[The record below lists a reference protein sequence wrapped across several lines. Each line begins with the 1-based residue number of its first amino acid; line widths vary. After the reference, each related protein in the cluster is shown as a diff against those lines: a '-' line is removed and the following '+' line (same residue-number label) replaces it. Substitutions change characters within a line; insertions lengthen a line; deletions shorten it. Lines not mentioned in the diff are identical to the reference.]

1 MSDSRTAANQEPR
14 TKNQEPRT
22 KNQEPTADHVGVPAA
37 EPGTAAPRPTS
48 TLEPKP
54 NKKAMKTHIRSTLTI
69 PLLAVTLSSVTQAA
83 IISSGFSGSSSLAV
97 TTTNMADW
105 GYFSGEGANS
115 GIFLNTSS
123 NTLFED
129 MASGIP
135 IVSGSP
141 YSGDVTISETGVNPK
156 DNQSV
161 VVYNFD
167 GDNAVGAYGD
177 LAGAESDAWS
187 VTFNDLG
194 IGTQTITLYM
204 GHTSTD
210 RVFDMDVSLTDGG
223 APVTTTDTSAAI
235 GTYGGAA
242 SGRAFRYD
250 ITVATTTA
258 SADLTLTFGSV
269 SGGAGQAYWAGYTA
283 TPEPSS
289 TALLGL
295 GGLALMLRRK
305 RS

>member
-1 MSDSRTAANQEPR
+1 MSDSRGAANKEPR
-14 TKNQEPRT
+14 TKNSRM
-22 KNQEPTADHVGVPAA
+22 
-37 EPGTAAPRPTS
+37 RLTS
-48 TLEPKP
+48 TLKPKP

-69 PLLAVTLSSVTQAA
+69 PLLALTLSSVTQAA

-97 TTTNMADW
+97 TTTGMADW
-105 GYFSGEGANS
+105 GYISGTDGIFSGTPN
-115 GIFLNTSS
+115 
-123 NTLFED
+123 NTLYENMD
-129 MASGIP
+129 STP

-141 YSGDVTISETGVNPK
+141 YRGDVTVTEATTNGGINPWTGT
-156 DNQSV
+156 QIT
-161 VVYNFD
+161 YTFD
-167 GDNAVGAYGD
+167 GDDAIGGYRD
-177 LAGAESDAWS
+177 LAGNEPDTWS

-204 GHTSTD
+204 GHSSTD
-210 RVFDMDVSLTDGG
+210 RIFDIDVSLTDGG
-223 APVTTTDTSAAI
+223 APLTTTDTSAAI

-250 ITVATTTA
+250 ITVETTTA

-269 SGGAGQAYWAGYTA
+269 SGGAGQVYWAGYTA

-295 GGLALMLRRK
+295 GGLALALRRK
-305 RS
+305 RN

>member
-1 MSDSRTAANQEPR
+1 MKSSR
-14 TKNQEPRT
+14 
-22 KNQEPTADHVGVPAA
+22 
-37 EPGTAAPRPTS
+37 
-48 TLEPKP
+48 LFC
-54 NKKAMKTHIRSTLTI
+54 ILTT
-69 PLLAVTLSSVTQAA
+69 PLLALTLTSVSQAA

-97 TTTNMADW
+97 TTDGTPDW
-105 GYFSGEGANS
+105 GYFSDTN
-115 GIFLNTSS
+115 GIFTGTPT
-123 NTLFED
+123 NTLYED
-129 MASGIP
+129 MDGTP

-141 YSGDVTISETGVNPK
+141 YRGDVTVSETSVINSWTGA
-156 DNQSV
+156 SV
-161 VVYNFD
+161 VYTFD
-167 GDNAVGAYGD
+167 GDDAIGAYRD
-177 LAGAESDAWS
+177 LAGAEADAWQ

-194 IGTQTITLYM
+194 IGKQTITLYM
-204 GHTSTD
+204 GHSATD

-223 APVTTTDTSAAI
+223 APLTTTDTSAAI

-250 ITVATTTA
+250 ITVETTTA

-295 GGLALMLRRK
+295 GLGSLLLRRK